1 MSNCNCRARLGL
13 LGLLYC
19 INYDSG
25 NGMQTCGV
33 PGTSHACAMIT
44 GTILDTSFG
53 QDTSVGHLQFLT
65 LHWLNRYQIRYM
77 MLSTTT

>member
-1 MSNCNCRARLGL
+1 MFGLQYFLSKVPMLDLVSDAPNYRTISTITALRRRL
-13 LGLLYC
+13 
-19 INYDSG
+19 NY
-25 NGMQTCGV
+25 
-33 PGTSHACAMIT
+33 
-44 GTILDTSFG
+44 TILDTSFG